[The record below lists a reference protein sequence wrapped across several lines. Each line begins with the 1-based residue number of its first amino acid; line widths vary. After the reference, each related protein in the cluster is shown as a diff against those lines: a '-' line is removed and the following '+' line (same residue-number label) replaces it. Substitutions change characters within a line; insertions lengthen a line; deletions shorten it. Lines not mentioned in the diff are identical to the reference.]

1 MKTTKFTLVL
11 SLIFLSL
18 SIFFSSCN
26 QKSKNAITESS
37 QADLSVLGK
46 EIELRLREFEKNLQ
60 NGDSIALGD
69 MYLEDAVIMPSLKGR
84 ENIIKNFG
92 GMIRDSITGS
102 SFKTIHL
109 WGNGQLLVEEG
120 TGKWLHANGKVVG
133 TGKYMVVWEKENGS
147 WKILRDIWFQDKK
160 K

>member
-1 MKTTKFTLVL
+1 MKTTKLTLVL
-11 SLIFLSL
+11 LLMLFLPL
-18 SIFFSSCN
+18 IFFSSCN
-26 QKSKNAITESS
+26 QRSNDAKVESS

-46 EIELRLREFEKNLQ
+46 EIELRLREFEKNLL

-69 MYLEDAVIMPSLKGR
+69 MYSENAVIMPSLKGR

-120 TGKWLHANGKVVG
+120 TGKWLHANGEVVG